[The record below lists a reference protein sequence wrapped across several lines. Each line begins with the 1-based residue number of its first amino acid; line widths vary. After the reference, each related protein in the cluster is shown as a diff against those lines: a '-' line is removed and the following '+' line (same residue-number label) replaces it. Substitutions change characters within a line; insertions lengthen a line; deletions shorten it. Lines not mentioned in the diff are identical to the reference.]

1 MKSKRSEA
9 SAALAAPEEKTEF
22 SLIPPA
28 TLVTLY
34 ANLLK
39 SRMLQERLGRTGT
52 DARRDEGWAAVKAAV
67 AAVLM
72 DLHAEDVVTAE
83 EEIPLARLLR
93 GEKAAAVVRGRE
105 AARGVAG
112 NLLLHAVGS
121 ALANRT
127 KKNGRVSVV
136 FWRDASET
144 LWQDALEMAREHTLP
159 LIMVCPAGEG
169 TKDARDKRLAPGT
182 ELPRIAVDGYDA
194 VAVYRVAHEAIDRAR
209 RNRGATLIECASFR
223 VKGQRGR
230 HGDAVVNMERYL
242 KGKGM
247 LRRGL
252 RTEIEDEFAQ
262 ELRGGL
268 TKKRVK
274 T

>member
-1 MKSKRSEA
+1 MKRKSSEP

-39 SRMLQERLGRTGT
+39 SRMLEERRRRTDG
-52 DARRDEGWAAVKAAV
+52 RRDERWAAVRAAV
-67 AAVLM
+67 VAVLM
-72 DLHAEDVVTAE
+72 DLHAEDGVTAV
-83 EEIPLARLLR
+83 EEIPLVRLLR
-93 GEKAAAVVRGRE
+93 GEKAAAIVRERE
-105 AARGVAG
+105 GDRGVAG
-112 NLLLHAVGS
+112 NLLLHAVGA

-159 LIMVCPAGEG
+159 LIMVCPAGESG
-169 TKDARDKRLAPGT
+169 KDAREKGLAPGT
-182 ELPRIAVDGYDA
+182 ELPRIAVDGFDA

-223 VKGQRGR
+223 VKGQRRR
-230 HGDAVVNMERYL
+230 HGDAVANMERYL

-247 LRRGL
+247 LRRGM
-252 RTEIEDEFAQ
+252 RTEIEDEFGQ

-274 T
+274 A